1 MDDVTRP
8 EDLPGRTEGTQ
19 PDQVEHPDFRKR
31 RPGGP
36 DTSAARPLEQS
47 PRRERGPRR
56 RSRGRAPGGPAEGE
70 TRASRADREAGAP
83 GGHQAA
89 EPPARGGPDER
100 A

>member
-19 PDQVEHPDFRKR
+19 PDQVEHPDFGKGR
-31 RPGGP
+31 RGGP
-36 DTSAARPLEQS
+36 DTSAARPVEQ
-47 PRRERGPRR
+47 PAGRRRGPRR
-56 RSRGRAPGGPAEGE
+56 RGTARGGAADGEAPAPH
-70 TRASRADREAGAP
+70 ADREPGAL

-89 EPPARGGPDER
+89 EPPHRSDER